1 MRPHPH
7 NASYTTIKGAVI
19 MLTKALAIEWAPFNN
34 RANCIFPILTDA
46 SLQGI
51 YFEIKKILH

>member
-1 MRPHPH
+1 
-7 NASYTTIKGAVI
+7 